1 MLAPLSTSD
10 RLVALGRAPE
20 ISAHSTFGGN
30 DRLRKLRSPAS
41 LWAAVVCVVVT
52 MAGCGNEGR
61 TGESDD
67 GFCGGGEIRRTLVT
81 QSSVG
86 TVYLAEANN
95 ADDSMDKQGSSGP
108 VTDVR
113 TVVLSV
119 SGPQCFSS
127 WCSEQL
133 DSTCTI
139 TAVYPDRVEIE
150 ADFRT
155 NERSCANGPTTCT
168 GDCRQAIAVCGE
180 IVLSGDT
187 ITIDEPDSDLF
198 VVPTSVALP
207 FDSRRGEDVNVPR
220 E

>member
-1 MLAPLSTSD
+1 MHTPLSTSE
-10 RLVALGRAPE
+10 RPVAPGGASD
-20 ISAHSTFGGN
+20 ISAHSTFSATTG
-30 DRLRKLRSPAS
+30 LRKLRGPAA
-41 LWAAVVCVVVT
+41 LLAAVVGIVVT
-52 MAGCGNEGR
+52 LAGCGTEEQAA
-61 TGESDD
+61 TIDD

-81 QSSVG
+81 QTSVAN
-86 TVYLAEANN
+86 VYLAESSMT
-95 ADDSMDKQGSSGP
+95 DDSMDKQGSSGP
-108 VTDVR
+108 VADVR

-139 TAVYPDRVEIE
+139 TAVFPDRVEIE

-180 IVLSGDT
+180 IVLSGET

-207 FDSRRGEDVNVPR
+207 FDSRQGDDVNVPR